1 MGWKYWRKVLGFFF
15 ISAASGAGLVAI
27 GVYGEGFAKDDD
39 KRLMYLVGGVL
50 ALTAVLGTFIE
61 NHMAERAR
69 ARARERA
76 IKAEAEMTLL
86 YNNILLP
93 SAQRMRDQ
101 VSKYVSDHP
110 RTTPIDVASQ
120 QNFERF
126 LEEILEGAV
135 RLIAPPAPPNFHTR
149 ARASFYSRT
158 AADDYEL
165 VKFSPVTAPSP
176 RAKIEGAHPGGSHI
190 KVDILDKDAIWVVD
204 GTPPNI
210 SYLKP
215 TSVNSYEAVIAAPVI
230 CNGRQ
235 FGVLSIDAPTA
246 KDFIVEHRN
255 LIRALADLIAA
266 SKLLTDN

>member
-110 RTTPIDVASQ
+110 GPHLSMSRPNRTS
-120 QNFERF
+120 NGSSKRSSK
-126 LEEILEGAV
+126 
-135 RLIAPPAPPNFHTR
+135 
-149 ARASFYSRT
+149 ARCVS
-158 AADDYEL
+158 
-165 VKFSPVTAPSP
+165 SP
-176 RAKIEGAHPGGSHI
+176 RQLLPISIPG
-190 KVDILDKDAIWVVD
+190 
-204 GTPPNI
+204 
-210 SYLKP
+210 
-215 TSVNSYEAVIAAPVI
+215 
-230 CNGRQ
+230 R
-235 FGVLSIDAPTA
+235 
-246 KDFIVEHRN
+246 EHRSTHGPQPT
-255 LIRALADLIAA
+255 IM
-266 SKLLTDN
+266 SWSSSVQ